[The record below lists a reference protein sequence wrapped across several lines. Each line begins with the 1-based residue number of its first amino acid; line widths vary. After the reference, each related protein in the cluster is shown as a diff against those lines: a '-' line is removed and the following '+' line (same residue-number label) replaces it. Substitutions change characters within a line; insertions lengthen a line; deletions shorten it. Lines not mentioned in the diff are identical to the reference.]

1 MSPHQVREVLIR
13 RRGIGRRL
21 QNLQALRHKGCPSNQ
36 VWPVQ
41 RHGRIQGQ
49 EEAGQPRPT
58 ALDAGRIGRRI
69 AAERRRPAFRRVFS
83 AEANVNGHDGGH
95 VDELIELEL
104 LEMLRRPVP
113 DDGHV
118 HRLHQLQVLFAR
130 DNDLFGKE
138 LHQLLLQDSLDRV
151 VLARGGCH
159 DGQKQRRLRLAQ
171 LHHRRTMGEH
181 NSRQVSHHVLLV
193 LVEQPRGLF
202 HRNDAAVDNIAF
214 GRSREARPAH

>member
-1 MSPHQVREVLIR
+1 M
-13 RRGIGRRL
+13 
-21 QNLQALRHKGCPSNQ
+21 
-36 VWPVQ
+36 Q
-41 RHGRIQGQ
+41 RHGRVEGQ
-49 EEAGQPRPT
+49 EETGQPRST

-69 AAERRRPAFRRVFS
+69 AAERRRPAFRRVFP
-83 AEANVNGHDGGH
+83 AKANVNGHDGGH

-118 HRLHQLQVLFAR
+118 DRLHQLQVLLAR
-130 DNDLFGKE
+130 DNDLLGKE

-151 VLARGGCH
+151 ILARGGCH
-159 DGQKQRRLRLAQ
+159 NRQEQRWLRLAQ

-202 HRNDAAVDNIAF
+202 HRNDTAVDDVPF
-214 GRSREARPAH
+214 GRSGEA